1 MSRSAQTKK
10 VALVTGGS
18 RGIGA
23 ATCLALAHQGYQVG
37 INYLSQDHAAQQVL
51 AQIQELGGKA
61 VLLKADVAQESEV
74 ARMFDRLDDELGR
87 IDVLVNNVGILYPQ
101 ASLLDLSAERI
112 AKVLQTN
119 VLSAF
124 LCSQYACRRMST
136 ALGGRGGAIVNVSS
150 AAARIGSPHEYLD
163 YAASKGAID
172 TFTKGLSLELAQQGI
187 RVNCVRPGFIDT
199 EIHAS
204 GGDPQ
209 RVARLAPNIPLGR
222 GGQPGEVAEAIC
234 FLASDAASYITGSF
248 LDVAGGR

>member
-1 MSRSAQTKK
+1 MSMSAQTKK

-37 INYLSQDHAAQQVL
+37 INYLSQDNAAKRLL
-51 AQIQELGGKA
+51 AQIQEMGGKA
-61 VLLKADVAQESEV
+61 VLLKADVAQEPEV
-74 ARMFDRLDDELGR
+74 ARMFDRLDAELGL
-87 IDVLVNNVGILYPQ
+87 IDVLVNNVGILFPQ

-112 AKVLQTN
+112 VKVLQTN

-124 LCSQYACRRMST
+124 LCSQYASRRMST
-136 ALGGRGGAIVNVSS
+136 TLGGRGGAIVNVSS
-150 AAARIGSPHEYLD
+150 AAARTGSPHEYLD

-222 GGQPGEVAEAIC
+222 GGQPSEVAEAIC

>member
-1 MSRSAQTKK
+1 MSAQTKK

-23 ATCLALAHQGYQVG
+23 ATCLALAREGYRVG
-37 INYLSQDHAAQQVL
+37 INYLSQDQSADQLL
-51 AQIQELGGKA
+51 AHIQELGGEA
-61 VLLKADVAQESEV
+61 MLLKADVAQEKEV
-74 ARMFDRLDDELGR
+74 ARLFDELDAGFGR
-87 IDVLVNNVGILYPQ
+87 IDVLVNNVGILFPQ

-112 AKVLQTN
+112 VKVLQTN

-136 ALGGRGGAIVNVSS
+136 KLGGSGGAIVNVSS
-150 AAARIGSPHEYLD
+150 AAARLGSPHEYLD

-199 EIHAS
+199 EIHAG

-209 RVARLAPNIPLGR
+209 RLERLAPLIPLGR
-222 GGQPGEVAEAIC
+222 GGQPSEVAEAIC